1 LLLPLRFFYGLARVR
16 LDELSDPVFWLCR
29 GVNDSAPFASF
40 ATWYGGF
47 YDDIYES
54 SVRLLESCETH
65 EMYSSRAKVS
75 GRALNDPFTN
85 QHIEMKYGSHF
96 RVFNPTAVESQT

>member
-1 LLLPLRFFYGLARVR
+1 L
-16 LDELSDPVFWLCR
+16 
-29 GVNDSAPFASF
+29 
-40 ATWYGGF
+40 
-47 YDDIYES
+47 
-54 SVRLLESCETH
+54 
-65 EMYSSRAKVS
+65 YSSRAKVS